1 MNLTIDT
8 HQHMLPDFFY
18 EETNDVH
25 APVGGLAPMARTKE
39 TSLSFM
45 DDAGIDL
52 AVLSI
57 STPGV
62 HVGDGPKAKK
72 LARRCNEFLAEI
84 IQQRPD
90 RFAGFS
96 LPSLTRCRQF
106 SERIDLRARPA

>member
-8 HQHMLPDFFY
+8 HHHLLPDFFY

-25 APVGGLAPMARTKE
+25 APVGGLAPMAWTKE

-45 DDAGIDL
+45 DDAGIDI

-62 HVGDGPKAKK
+62 HVGDGQKAKK

-90 RFAGFS
+90 RFAGLSPPRSRHS
-96 LPSLTRCRQF
+96 LETKN
-106 SERIDLRARPA
+106 PAK